1 MNVFV
6 RCVMIGS
13 QIGRYRITAEL
24 GRGGMGVVY
33 RATQVTLNR
42 TVAVKMLFPHLAESP
57 EHLAR
62 FRREAETL
70 ARLDHESIVRIFDI
84 EEYRDTHC
92 IIMEFVPGP
101 SLASVLA
108 RERRLTPER
117 ARTIT
122 AELASALCA
131 AHRQHIIHRDIKP
144 DNVLFTLEGRP
155 KLTDFGIARMADGS
169 SNTRT
174 GILIGTPSYMSPE
187 QARGQPVTAA
197 SDLYSLGV
205 LLFEMLSGQVPFQGD
220 DPVAVA
226 LMHLTGT
233 PPALQ
238 SLLPAAP
245 ADLCALVQ
253 RLLHKDPTAR
263 GGSAAQLRDALL
275 RLRLTPAA
283 RRPEESLLPDPA
295 QAAVCPECNETI
307 QPDFL
312 TCPHCGLSVRQHC
325 QRCSRLF
332 DPLSPECPYCRTPA
346 TPLPAARTSV
356 AAAAGLPAVMV
367 ARLPAVIAARL
378 PGRGAGAW
386 SLHPRPAFLASM
398 LLLVVAAT
406 LVAGYLARGDG
417 RVGLGEAPGVSG
429 DGGFVGVQSRRGRDP
444 GAAFAPPAMPLSD
457 AAVDAISRAA
467 GHGPPD
473 SAAVAADETE
483 DAATEETAGADAARG
498 AAPAPGGAP
507 GGAPATA
514 PAGRRTAEP
523 GSNGVA
529 AAAIAREMILVIIE
543 RQQRATEQGDL
554 ELLLADVAPHLHD
567 AVRASFADMQGS
579 ASDVQSRIG
588 QVTIELQRA
597 DVAAV
602 AFHTRLTGRRIRDK
616 RQVVIFDGT
625 VRWTVQR
632 RQDRWLITD
641 M

>member
-1 MNVFV
+1 
-6 RCVMIGS
+6 
-13 QIGRYRITAEL
+13 
-24 GRGGMGVVY
+24 
-33 RATQVTLNR
+33 
-42 TVAVKMLFPHLAESP
+42 
-57 EHLAR
+57 
-62 FRREAETL
+62 
-70 ARLDHESIVRIFDI
+70 
-84 EEYRDTHC
+84 
-92 IIMEFVPGP
+92 
-101 SLASVLA
+101 VLA

-144 DNVLFTLEGRP
+144 DNVLFTPEGRP

-174 GILIGTPSYMSPE
+174 GILIGTPLYMSPE

-238 SLLPAAP
+238 TLLPAAP
-245 ADLCALVQ
+245 DDLCALVQ

-283 RRPEESLLPDPA
+283 RSSEQSLLPDPA
-295 QAAVCPECNETI
+295 QAATCPECNEAI

-356 AAAAGLPAVMV
+356 ASAAGRPAVMVARLRAVVTGLPAVMV

-378 PGRGAGAW
+378 PGRGTGAW

-398 LLLVVAAT
+398 LLLAVAAT

-417 RVGLGEAPGVSG
+417 PVGLGETPGVSG

-444 GAAFAPPAMPLSD
+444 GAVFAPPAVPLSD

-473 SAAVAADETE
+473 PAAVAADSTE
-483 DAATEETAGADAARG
+483 DEVAEEVAGADAARG

-507 GGAPATA
+507 AAAPAAA
-514 PAGRRTAEP
+514 PVGRRTAEP
-523 GSNGVA
+523 GSNDAA

-567 AVRASFADMQGS
+567 AVRASFADMQSS
-579 ASDVQSRIG
+579 ASDVQSQIG

-602 AFHTRLTGRRIRDK
+602 AFHTRLTGRRIRDR

-625 VRWTVQR
+625 VRWIVQR